1 MAPQLESTKVEDGL
15 RQDMTQRLVKDINP
29 NGSSSPNELIEIGGL
44 LYFVAE
50 TGLSKDDSA
59 VNKTSDAEE
68 EEAETNDE
76 SSTNSGVGLWK
87 TDGSEGGTRLL
98 RAFDGISNLVEA
110 NGILYFIGQTDE
122 SYELWSSD
130 GTSSGTIKVDT
141 LYPGSNNFAAYNLF
155 AVNDT
160 LFSAQV
166 VRRQQ
171 QRLRLWRW
179 EGDDVEAKLFESR
192 PTSIYQNQSIKSMKD
207 F

>member
-1 MAPQLESTKVEDGL
+1 
-15 RQDMTQRLVKDINP
+15 MTQRLVKDINP
-29 NGSSSPNELIEIGGL
+29 KGSSSPNELIEIGGL

-59 VNKTSDAEE
+59 VSETSDAEE
-68 EEAETNDE
+68 GEDETNDE
-76 SSTNSGVGLWK
+76 MSNTSGGVGLWK

-160 LFSAQV
+160 LFFSASGPEDSNNGYE
-166 VRRQQ
+166 
-171 QRLRLWRW
+171 LWRW
-179 EGDDVEAKLFESR
+179 EGDDVGTKLFR
-192 PTSIYQNQSIKSMKD
+192 NLFPDRYITGQSIEFDEEMSKTG
-207 F
+207 